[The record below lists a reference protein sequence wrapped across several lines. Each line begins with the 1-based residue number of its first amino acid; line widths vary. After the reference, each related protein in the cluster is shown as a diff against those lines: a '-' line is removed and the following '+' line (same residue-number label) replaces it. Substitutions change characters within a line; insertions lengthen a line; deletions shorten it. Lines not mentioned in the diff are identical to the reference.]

1 MALAELGDR
10 GGEQA
15 GDFGAKV
22 GCQFRCPTQQ
32 IVARQDGSQVAPLG
46 IDALDAAAGGGVVHD
61 VVVVQR
67 TDVHEFHGTAATD
80 HVDRGW
86 RSGGIEDG
94 GRRHREAGAH
104 PLAARLDQMA
114 GNLGEEIA
122 FRPDDAKKLVL
133 GAGEVVD
140 HRGKDG
146 EGMCHALHATP
157 CADRSAKAAL
167 QDI

>member
-1 MALAELGDR
+1 M
-10 GGEQA
+10 
-15 GDFGAKV
+15 
-22 GCQFRCPTQQ
+22 
-32 IVARQDGSQVAPLG
+32 
-46 IDALDAAAGGGVVHD
+46 
-61 VVVVQR
+61 
-67 TDVHEFHGTAATD
+67 HEFHGTAATD

-122 FRPDDAKKLVL
+122 FRLDDAKKLVL

-157 CADRSAKAAL
+157 CADRSAKAAPAGHL
-167 QDI
+167 NRFENIGCDNRWFGSSQREEVPYVGSCT